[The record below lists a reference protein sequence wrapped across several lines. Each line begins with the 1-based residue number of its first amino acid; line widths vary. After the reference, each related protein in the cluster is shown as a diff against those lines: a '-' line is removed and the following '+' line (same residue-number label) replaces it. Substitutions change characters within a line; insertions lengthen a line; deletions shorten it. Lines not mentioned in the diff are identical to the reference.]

1 MCKGLEESSAHCAAQ
16 EHQQL
21 TFYLL
26 PRGANEQESVRPHHL
41 DLQSLFL
48 YHRIKM
54 AEEDVVAPVEEEPMT
69 AVDEVDDSEAVKE
82 LDEMFKD
89 RFTENDEA
97 FMEVN
102 NKEEIPPPV
111 ITNFLDLKYQ
121 RSVKS

>member
-1 MCKGLEESSAHCAAQ
+1 
-16 EHQQL
+16 
-21 TFYLL
+21 
-26 PRGANEQESVRPHHL
+26 
-41 DLQSLFL
+41 
-48 YHRIKM
+48 M

-121 RSVKS
+121 RSVKSWFSRQLR